1 MSDQN
6 LPKDA
11 APLSPFEYWQES
23 LKTWMDFSQQTAQI
37 VSHQMSTPTRGKPP
51 MDADADTLSSELL
64 RTFSDM
70 NLRHWQ
76 NTARLLEG
84 LPGWMRVPNNMTGS
98 ALVDWYDKFQ
108 RQSGLARTLQ
118 SSPTEPVK
126 PATRIAPEMLPA
138 PEGPAD
144 DLTRIKGI
152 GPKLSARLNDLGIYH
167 FKQIA
172 AWTKTEAQWVDEYLA
187 FKGRVGREKWIKQAR
202 ALTANGSALVH

>member
-23 LKTWMDFSQQTAQI
+23 LKTWMDFSQQTGQI
-37 VSHQMSTPTRGKPP
+37 VSHQMSAPRRGKQPL
-51 MDADADTLSSELL
+51 DADAETLSSELL

-76 NTARLLEG
+76 NTARFLEG

-108 RQSGLARTLQ
+108 RQSGLAGTMQ
-118 SSPTEPVK
+118 SSPVEPVK

-138 PEGPAD
+138 PEGAAD